1 MSDSKR
7 LTSLKPHMFTAY
19 YDWFLENEIT
29 PHLMVDVNIPGVKV
43 PMEYVKQGCIILSLS
58 PTAIA
63 DYQCLKSGISFKAR
77 FKGQTEDIF
86 IPFLAMSQLVALES
100 GAALPIGKALEQ
112 LELGEPEDLTPDEG
126 VQTEPSIFSIDDEE
140 INQGEEEPGIYDM
153 DDDDNSDDSIF
164 DDEAECTELF
174 EEADGED
181 SDDSDDSD
189 DEEPKGGKSGPGFEF
204 VE

>member
-77 FKGQTEDIF
+77 FKVRPRI
-86 IPFLAMSQLVALES
+86 S
-100 GAALPIGKALEQ
+100 
-112 LELGEPEDLTPDEG
+112 
-126 VQTEPSIFSIDDEE
+126 
-140 INQGEEEPGIYDM
+140 
-153 DDDDNSDDSIF
+153 
-164 DDEAECTELF
+164 LF
-174 EEADGED
+174 H
-181 SDDSDDSD
+181 SW
-189 DEEPKGGKSGPGFEF
+189 P
-204 VE
+204 